1 MRGYVLLAFA
11 SMKQVHEYF
20 TYWDWAVVAGY
31 MIFTTVLGHRL
42 SGKQSNIKDF
52 FLGGKTLPWWS
63 VSGSMIATE
72 ISALTFIGVPGM
84 VYAMAGDWTYLQW
97 GLGSIVARLGV
108 AYWLVPLYYEKEIY
122 SPYDFMGDRLGE
134 GARRLVTGLFA
145 LGSILGQSVR
155 VLVTAII
162 LQVVTG
168 MDARLCIVIIGA
180 VAVLWTFMGGMQT
193 VIWTDVIQFCLFIFG
208 GVLAFSL
215 LVGQL
220 GWSEI
225 VELNQVTVDGNPKD
239 KLRWLDFTAPFQE
252 PGLRYTMWV
261 ALIAMPFQNFTAFGV
276 DQLNTQ
282 RMFCC
287 GNIKDARKAMCWS
300 SVSIFV
306 TVLMLAVGAGL
317 FAWYR
322 VNEPTAVIADSFQKG
337 NNVFPTWITM
347 EVHQGLSGLILAGA
361 FAAAISSLDSILAA
375 LSQTSLSVIY
385 GREKLEAEGRGEE
398 MVRLSRIAVCIW
410 GVILTAAGLGLWVV
424 YERNPDSDLIGLAFG
439 MVAYT
444 YGPLLG
450 VLLAALIPLRSDTRG
465 LVFGTV
471 LSVALVSWFRPELP
485 LLLEAV
491 VSWLRPELP
500 LFLDANG
507 FKDLAGWLTGWQPKE
522 WVTSSRPKLAS
533 EWFFPLNASI
543 TVVCGLFAGWLK
555 SLKQ

>member
-1 MRGYVLLAFA
+1 
-11 SMKQVHEYF
+11 MKQVHEYF
-20 TYWDWAVVAGY
+20 THWDWMVVAGY

-97 GLGSIVARLGV
+97 GFGSIVARFAV
-108 AYWLVPLYYEKEIY
+108 AYWLIPLYYEKEIY

-134 GARRLVTGLFA
+134 GARRLVTGLFS

-180 VAVLWTFMGGMQT
+180 VAILWTFMGGMQT

-208 GVLAFSL
+208 GVLALVL
-215 LVGQL
+215 LVNEL
-220 GWSEI
+220 GWSQI
-225 VELNQVTVDGNPKD
+225 VELNQVEVDGQDKN
-239 KLRWLDFTAPFQE
+239 KLRWLDFTTPFQD
-252 PGLRYTMWV
+252 PSLRYTMWV

-300 SVSIFV
+300 SVSILV
-306 TVLMLAVGAGL
+306 TILMLSVGAGL

-322 VNEPTAVIADSFQKG
+322 LNEPSSLVAASFVNS

-347 EVHQGLSGLILAGA
+347 EVPAGLSGLVLAGA

-385 GREKLEAEGRGEE
+385 GREKLEAVGKGAE
-398 MVRLSRIAVCIW
+398 MVRLSRIVVCIW
-410 GVILTAAGLGLWVV
+410 GVALTLAGLGLWVV
-424 YERNPDSDLIGLAFG
+424 YENNEDSDLIGLAFG

-450 VLLAALIPLRSDTRG
+450 VLAAAILPLKVETKGLIA
-465 LVFGTV
+465 GTIISV
-471 LSVALVSWFRPELP
+471 LLVSWFRPELP
-485 LLLEAV
+485 LILGAVGLTSFADLL
-491 VSWLRPELP
+491 VSCRPNL
-500 LFLDANG
+500 
-507 FKDLAGWLTGWQPKE
+507 
-522 WVTSSRPKLAS
+522 SS
-533 EWFFPLNASI
+533 EWFFPLNASL
-543 TVVCGLFAGWLK
+543 TLCGGWLVGRFGLSRGTK
-555 SLKQ
+555 

>member
-1 MRGYVLLAFA
+1 
-11 SMKQVHEYF
+11 MKQVHEYF
-20 TYWDWAVVAGY
+20 THWDWMVVAGY

-97 GLGSIVARLGV
+97 GFGSIIARFAV
-108 AYWLVPLYYEKEIY
+108 AYWLIPLYYEKEIY

-134 GARRLVTGLFA
+134 GARRLVTGLFS

-180 VAVLWTFMGGMQT
+180 VAILWTFMGGMQT

-208 GVLAFSL
+208 GVLALVL
-215 LVGQL
+215 LVNEL
-220 GWSEI
+220 GWSQI
-225 VELNQVTVDGNPKD
+225 VELNQVEVDGQDKN
-239 KLRWLDFTAPFQE
+239 KLRWLDFTTPFQD
-252 PGLRYTMWV
+252 PSLRYTMWV

-300 SVSIFV
+300 SVSILV
-306 TVLMLAVGAGL
+306 TILMLSVGAGL

-322 VNEPTAVIADSFQKG
+322 LNEPSSLVAASFVNS

-347 EVHQGLSGLILAGA
+347 EVPAGLSGLVLAGA

-385 GREKLEAEGRGEE
+385 GREKLEAVGKGAE
-398 MVRLSRIAVCIW
+398 MVRLSRIVVCIW
-410 GVILTAAGLGLWVV
+410 GVALTLAGLGLWVV
-424 YERNPDSDLIGLAFG
+424 YENNEDSDLIGLAFG

-450 VLLAALIPLRSDTRG
+450 VLAAAILPIKVETKGLIA
-465 LVFGTV
+465 GTIISV
-471 LSVALVSWFRPELP
+471 LLVSWFRPELP
-485 LLLEAV
+485 LILGAVGLTSFADLL
-491 VSWLRPELP
+491 VSCRPNL
-500 LFLDANG
+500 
-507 FKDLAGWLTGWQPKE
+507 
-522 WVTSSRPKLAS
+522 SS
-533 EWFFPLNASI
+533 EWFFPLNASL
-543 TVVCGLFAGWLK
+543 TLYGGWLAGRFGL
-555 SLKQ
+555 SRGT

>member
-1 MRGYVLLAFA
+1 
-11 SMKQVHEYF
+11 MKQVYEYF

-31 MIFTTVLGHRL
+31 MIFTTLLGHKL

-97 GLGSIVARLGV
+97 GFGSIIARFAV
-108 AYWLVPLYYEKEIY
+108 AYWLIPLYYEKEIY
-122 SPYDFMGDRLGE
+122 SPYDFMGNRLGE
-134 GARRLVTGLFA
+134 GARRLVTGLFS

-180 VAVLWTFMGGMQT
+180 VAILWTFMGGMQT

-208 GVLAFSL
+208 GVLALVL
-215 LVGQL
+215 LVNEL
-220 GWSEI
+220 GWSQI
-225 VELNQVTVDGNPKD
+225 VELNQVTVDGQDKD
-239 KLRWLDFTAPFQE
+239 KLRWLDFTTPFQD
-252 PGLRYTMWV
+252 PTLRYTMWV

-300 SVSIFV
+300 SLSMFV
-306 TVLMLAVGAGL
+306 TILMLSVGAGL

-322 VNEPTAVIADSFQKG
+322 VNEPSGGIALSFENS

-347 EVHQGLSGLILAGA
+347 EVPLGLSGLVLAGA

-385 GREKLEAEGRGEE
+385 GREKLEAEGKGLE
-398 MVRLSRIAVCIW
+398 MVRLSRIVVCIW

-424 YERNPDSDLIGLAFG
+424 YENNEDSDLIGLAFG

-450 VLLAALIPLRSDTRG
+450 VLAAAILPIKVSTKGLIVGAT
-465 LVFGTV
+465 
-471 LSVALVSWFRPELP
+471 LSILLVSLFRPELP
-485 LLLEAV
+485 LI
-491 VSWLRPELP
+491 
-500 LFLDANG
+500 LDALG
-507 FKDLAGWLTGWQPKE
+507 FDSWGEQLMAWRPSLT
-522 WVTSSRPKLAS
+522 S

-543 TVVCGLFAGWLK
+543 TLFCGWFAVFIGL
-555 SLKQ
+555 SEGSD

>member
-1 MRGYVLLAFA
+1 
-11 SMKQVHEYF
+11 MKPVYEYF

-84 VYAMAGDWTYLQW
+84 VFAMEGDWTYLQW
-97 GLGSIVARLGV
+97 GFGSVIARFAV
-108 AYWLVPLYYEKEIY
+108 AYWLIPLYYEKEIY
-122 SPYDFMGDRLGE
+122 SPYDFMGNRLGE

-168 MDARLCIVIIGA
+168 MDVPLCIVIIGA
-180 VAVLWTFMGGMQT
+180 VAILWTFMGGMQT

-208 GVLAFSL
+208 GVLALSL
-215 LVGQL
+215 LVGEL
-220 GWSEI
+220 GWSQI
-225 VELNQVTVDGNPKD
+225 VELNQVTIDGSDKD
-239 KLRWLDFTAPFQE
+239 KLTWLDFTSPFQE

-261 ALIAMPFQNFTAFGV
+261 ALIAMPFQNFTAFGI

-287 GNIKDARKAMCWS
+287 GNVKDARKAMCWS
-300 SVSIFV
+300 SISIIV

-322 VNEPTAVIADSFQKG
+322 VYEPSGLIAASFDKS

-347 EVHQGLSGLILAGA
+347 EVAPGLSGLILAGA

-375 LSQTSLSVIY
+375 LSQASLSVFY
-385 GREKLEAEGRGEE
+385 GRDKLEAAGKGRE
-398 MVRLSRIAVCIW
+398 MVRLSRIVVCVW

-424 YERNPDSDLIGLAFG
+424 YKKNPDSDLIGLAFG

-450 VLLAALIPLRSDTRG
+450 VLAAAILPLRVSTKG
-465 LVFGTV
+465 LILGTIISV
-471 LSVALVSWFRPELP
+471 LLVSWFRPELP
-485 LLLEAV
+485 LLLDSIGLAAWAQQV
-491 VSWLRPELP
+491 IVLRPEL
-500 LFLDANG
+500 
-507 FKDLAGWLTGWQPKE
+507 T
-522 WVTSSRPKLAS
+522 S

-543 TVVCGLFAGWLK
+543 TLLCGWLG
-555 SLKQ
+555 SLLGSSEASVGVDKQR

>member
-1 MRGYVLLAFA
+1 
-11 SMKQVHEYF
+11 MKQVHEYF
-20 TYWDWAVVAGY
+20 THWDWMVVAGY

-97 GLGSIVARLGV
+97 GFGSIIARFAV
-108 AYWLVPLYYEKEIY
+108 AYWLIPLYYEKEIY

-134 GARRLVTGLFA
+134 GARRLVTGLFS

-180 VAVLWTFMGGMQT
+180 VAILWTFMGGMQT

-208 GVLAFSL
+208 GVLALVL
-215 LVGQL
+215 LVNEL
-220 GWSEI
+220 GWSQI
-225 VELNQVTVDGNPKD
+225 VELNQVEVDGQDKN
-239 KLRWLDFTAPFQE
+239 KLRWLDFTTPFQD
-252 PGLRYTMWV
+252 PSLRYTMWV

-300 SVSIFV
+300 SVSILV
-306 TVLMLAVGAGL
+306 TILMLSVGAGL

-322 VNEPTAVIADSFQKG
+322 LNEPSSLVAASFVNS

-347 EVHQGLSGLILAGA
+347 EVPAGLSGLVLAGA

-385 GREKLEAEGRGEE
+385 GREKLEAVGKGAE
-398 MVRLSRIAVCIW
+398 MVRLSRIVVCIW
-410 GVILTAAGLGLWVV
+410 GVALTLAGLGLWVV
-424 YERNPDSDLIGLAFG
+424 YENNEDSDLIGLAFG

-450 VLLAALIPLRSDTRG
+450 VLAAAILPIKVETKGLIA
-465 LVFGTV
+465 GTIISV
-471 LSVALVSWFRPELP
+471 LLVSWFRPELP
-485 LLLEAV
+485 LILGAVGLTSFADLL
-491 VSWLRPELP
+491 VSCRPNL
-500 LFLDANG
+500 
-507 FKDLAGWLTGWQPKE
+507 
-522 WVTSSRPKLAS
+522 SS
-533 EWFFPLNASI
+533 EWFFPLNASL
-543 TVVCGLFAGWLK
+543 TLCGGWLAGRFGL
-555 SLKQ
+555 SRGT